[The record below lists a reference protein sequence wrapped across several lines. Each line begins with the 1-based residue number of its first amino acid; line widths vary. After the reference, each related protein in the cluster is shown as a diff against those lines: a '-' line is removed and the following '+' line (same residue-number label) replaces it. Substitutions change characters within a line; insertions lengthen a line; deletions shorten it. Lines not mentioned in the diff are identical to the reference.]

1 MLMDS
6 QKGQKKTILKKEE
19 IHAKNI
25 FFCWLKNITH
35 HPGSWCSRRSR
46 FNRQRPTPRS
56 PGRERQLDPSSTGTR
71 PPPPRAPSGPGLMER
86 WRMSLPLG
94 LPLLWTQVP
103 VTLKRFFFVSLLP
116 SLSPLPPKHGRNSS
130 LISLAV
136 KKSRVADPEFFRN
149 IHSGSE
155 SRFKYLV

>member
-103 VTLKRFFFVSLLP
+103 VTFKQFFLSLYFLLYPLLP
-116 SLSPLPPKHGRNSS
+116 LKHDRNSS

-136 KKSRVADPEFFRN
+136 KKSRVADPEFF
-149 IHSGSE
+149 SE
-155 SRFKYLV
+155 YTFRIRTQI